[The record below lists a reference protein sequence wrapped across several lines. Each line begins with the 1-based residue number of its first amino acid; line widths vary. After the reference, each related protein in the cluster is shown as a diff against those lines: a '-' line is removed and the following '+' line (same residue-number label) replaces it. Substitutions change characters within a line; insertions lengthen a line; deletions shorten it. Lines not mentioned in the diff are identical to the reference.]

1 MIMNTGFEQKFN
13 SPTEELEWLRKS
25 YESKKAELEK
35 VSRPEKSVE
44 QTSIASAVLREH
56 ADRPAESVLAP
67 NYRLPESD
75 EEDLVAKLLN
85 LPPEDHD
92 SKIQNLLSIAEEK
105 GIYNAVAVA
114 RKLGNPHIE
123 DDLHRALVQFF
134 TRMDP
139 AKQKKEKSFAKSL
152 DMVLYEITLPRK
164 EGEGKEGNKEAGF
177 KEMVSAMEQFYNGMA
192 MIGGGNSP
200 ASFTLELGVP
210 TVGEEIVFYA
220 AAPRSGAQ
228 MLEKHLTALFAGAK
242 LEEKRSD
249 YNIFKPEGVGAGAVL
264 NLKTYS
270 VLPIRTYDKFE
281 VDPLLVIV
289 NVFSKLK
296 KSGEGASLQVIIN
309 GREESF
315 NKKIKKTADEMR
327 KGEKFYNAL
336 KNSKVIG
343 GGILSFIDDLF
354 FSSSGKD
361 KKNENET
368 KPVSDEGTVKLLDEK
383 ASKPVMSV
391 NIRLLVSADTGERAE
406 AILKEIESA
415 FLQFT
420 ETSGNS
426 LKFKNL
432 KSAGLEKLFY
442 NFSFRIFD
450 KKEAV
455 LLNTAEL
462 STIFHF
468 PASIGSISHLKYVKA
483 KDAPPPL
490 DLPEA
495 GLLLGTNT
503 YRGEEKNVYV
513 KEDDR
518 RRHFYVIG
526 QTGTGKSVLLKNMVV
541 QDMENGK
548 GVCYIDPH
556 GSDIEDI
563 LSRVPEDRVDDL
575 IYFNPGNTERV
586 MGLNMMEYDPKYP
599 EQKTFI
605 ANEVYGIFRKI
616 WKDVPEAFGPMF
628 EQYYRGAILLVLDDP
643 ESGNTFFEVAK
654 VLSDKKFRE
663 HKLSRARNP
672 VVKMFWRDVA
682 EKAGGEASLAN
693 IVPYI
698 TSKFDAFLS
707 NEIMRPILVQEKSSF
722 NFREIMD
729 NKKILLVN
737 LSKGRLGDVNSNLI
751 GLIIVGKLLMAAL
764 SRVDM
769 PEAERKDFYLY
780 IDEFQNITTDSIAV
794 ILSEA
799 RKYRLNLTI
808 AHQFIGQIEEN
819 IKKAVFGNVG
829 SMCSFRVGSEDAEF
843 LAKQFEPVF
852 NAGDLLNIS
861 NYNSYLKVLIS
872 GQTSRPFNI
881 ATLPF
886 KKGDA
891 NFADNIT
898 KLSSYKF
905 GRPRAEVEE
914 EINKR
919 YNV

>member
-1 MIMNTGFEQKFN
+1 MNPNFEQKFN
-13 SPTEELEWLRKS
+13 SPKEELEWLKKS

-35 VSRPEKSVE
+35 MGESAESAER
-44 QTSIASAVLREH
+44 QDAASAVLREH
-56 ADRPAESVLAP
+56 ADQPAEKVLTP
-67 NYRLPESD
+67 GYRLPETD

-85 LPPEDHD
+85 LPPEEHD
-92 SKIQNLLSIAEEK
+92 KKIQELLAIAEEK
-105 GIYNAVAVA
+105 GIYNAIAVA
-114 RKLGNPHIE
+114 RGLGDPHLE

-134 TRMDP
+134 VKMEP
-139 AKQKKEKSFAKSL
+139 ARQKKEKGSAKFL
-152 DMVLYEITLPRK
+152 GMVLYEITLPRK
-164 EGEGKEGNKEAGF
+164 EEDKEKNKEATF

-192 MIGGGNSP
+192 MMGKRDSSS
-200 ASFTLELGVP
+200 SFALELGVP
-210 TVGEEIVFYA
+210 TIGEEIVFYA
-220 AAPRSGAQ
+220 AAPRSEAQ
-228 MLEKHLTALFAGAK
+228 MLEKHLTALFVGAK
-242 LEEKRSD
+242 LEEKKGD
-249 YNIFKPEGVGAGAVL
+249 YNIFKTEGAGAGAIL

-281 VDPLLVIV
+281 VDPLLVVI

-296 KSGEGASLQVIIN
+296 KNGEGAALQVIVN
-309 GREESF
+309 GRDESF
-315 NKKIKKTADEMR
+315 GKKIKKTADEMR
-327 KGEKFYNAL
+327 KGKKFYNAL
-336 KNSKVIG
+336 KEAKVIG
-343 GGILSFIDDLF
+343 GVFSFIDDMF
-354 FSSSGKD
+354 FGSSGKN
-361 KKNENET
+361 KKTENEEKT
-368 KPVSDEGTVKLLDEK
+368 TVDDGTVKLLDEK
-383 ASKPVMSV
+383 ASKPIMPA
-391 NIRLLVSADTGERAE
+391 NIRLLVSADTKERAE

-420 ETSGNS
+420 ETAGNS
-426 LKFKNL
+426 LNFKNM
-432 KSAGLEKLFY
+432 KGAGLEKLFY

-450 KKEAV
+450 GKEAV
-455 LLNTAEL
+455 RLNTAEL

-468 PASIGSISHLKYVKA
+468 PAGINSISQLKYVKA
-483 KDAPPPL
+483 KDAPSPL
-490 DLPEA
+490 DLPQA

-503 YRGEEKNVYV
+503 YRGEEKNIYIN
-513 KEDDR
+513 EDDR

-526 QTGTGKSVLLKNMVV
+526 QTGTGKSVLLKNMVA
-541 QDMENGK
+541 QDMEDGK

-563 LSRVPEDRVDDL
+563 LSRVPEDRVEDL

-586 MGLNMMEYDPKYP
+586 MGLNMMEYDPRYP

-616 WKDVPEAFGPMF
+616 WKDMPEAFGPMF
-628 EQYYRGAILLVLDDP
+628 EQYYRGAILLVLEDP
-643 ESGNTFFEVAK
+643 SSGNTLLEVPR
-654 VLSDKKFRE
+654 VLSDKKFRDM
-663 HKLSRARNP
+663 KLSRCRNP

-682 EKAGGEASLAN
+682 EKAGGEVSLAN
-693 IVPYI
+693 VVPYI
-698 TSKFDAFLS
+698 TSKFDVFLS
-707 NEIMRPILVQEKSSF
+707 NEIMRPILTQEKSSI

-729 NKKILLVN
+729 NKKILLIN
-737 LSKGRLGDVNSNLI
+737 LSKGRLGDINSSLI
-751 GLIIVGKLLMAAL
+751 GLIVVGKMLMAAL

-769 PEAERKDFYLY
+769 PENDRNDFYLY
-780 IDEFQNITTDSIAV
+780 IDEFQNVTTDSIAT

-808 AHQFIGQIEEN
+808 AHQFIGQLEEN

-852 NAGDLLNIS
+852 SASDLLNIS
-861 NYNSYLKVLIS
+861 NYNAYLKMLIA

-886 KKGDA
+886 TKGDA
-891 NFADNIT
+891 VFAQNAA
-898 KLSSYKF
+898 KLSALKF

-919 YNV
+919 YGV